1 VIKVSITI
9 STYNVEEY
17 IAASMKSILG
27 QTLLDVEIIC
37 VDDGSS
43 DNTPKILK
51 EFAAADDRIVL
62 ELKLINE
69 GLAVSRNRALELA
82 KGKYI
87 TFLDGDDL
95 YDSTMLEKAYNLAE
109 NEHSDLVIWDYQTFV
124 HSADLDTVV
133 LEKSRLENFDKA
145 NKVKLLQLPAFT
157 WIKLINTAK
166 ARELGVNFPK
176 GMTRQDIP
184 VHWKLM
190 TSIDA
195 ISILPEKLAFYR
207 QQPNATTSQKDA
219 RVLDLAYVLDISKK
233 YLVESNLYIVYKDE
247 FLRQRLNLLYGM
259 YDSINDKLK
268 PQALALMKERLNKDE
283 LYFINRG
290 KYLRP
295 RALLF
300 YKAIEGDII
309 SKIKYFSWIT
319 IRSLYR
325 KLKSLIK

>member
-1 VIKVSITI
+1 MIKVSITI

-17 IAASMKSILG
+17 IEASMKSILG

-62 ELKLINE
+62 ELKSINE
-69 GLAVSRNRALELA
+69 GLAVSRNRALVLA

-109 NEHSDLVIWDYQTFV
+109 KEHTDLVIWDYQTFV
-124 HSADLDTVV
+124 HSVDLNTVV
-133 LEKSRLENFDKA
+133 LEKSRLEDFDKA

-195 ISILPEKLAFYR
+195 ISVLPEKLAFYR
-207 QQPNATTSQKDA
+207 QQSNATTSQKDK
-219 RVLDLAYVLDISKK
+219 RVLDLAYVMDISKK
-233 YLVESNLYIVYKDE
+233 YLVDNNLYIKYKNE
-247 FLRQRLNLLYGM
+247 FLRQRLNLLFGM
-259 YDSINDKLK
+259 FDSIKKEFKIQAKELIISRLGVDEMAYIKSNYPLRRQARWFYKSIKGEKLANLK
-268 PQALALMKERLNKDE
+268 YAIWLFVRILYRRLN
-283 LYFINRG
+283 
-290 KYLRP
+290 
-295 RALLF
+295 
-300 YKAIEGDII
+300 
-309 SKIKYFSWIT
+309 SIT
-319 IRSLYR
+319 
-325 KLKSLIK
+325 

>member
-1 VIKVSITI
+1 MIKVSITI

-62 ELKLINE
+62 ELKSINE

-95 YDSTMLEKAYNLAE
+95 YDSTMLKKAYNLAE
-109 NEHSDLVIWDYQTFV
+109 KEHSDLVIWDYQTFV

-133 LEKSRLENFDKA
+133 LEKSRLENFDKT
-145 NKVKLLQLPAFT
+145 NKISLLQLPAFT
-157 WIKLINTAK
+157 WIKLINSAK

-207 QQPNATTSQKDA
+207 QQPNATTSQKDK
-219 RVLDLAYVLDISKK
+219 RVLDLAYVMDISKK
-233 YLVESNLYIVYKDE
+233 YLVDNNLYIKYKNE
-247 FLRQRLNLLYGM
+247 FLRQRLNLLFGM
-259 YDSINDKLK
+259 FDSIKEEFKIQAKELIISRLGVDEMVYIKSNYSLRRQARWFYKSIKGGKLANLK
-268 PQALALMKERLNKDE
+268 YAIWLFVRILYRRLN
-283 LYFINRG
+283 
-290 KYLRP
+290 
-295 RALLF
+295 
-300 YKAIEGDII
+300 
-309 SKIKYFSWIT
+309 SIT
-319 IRSLYR
+319 
-325 KLKSLIK
+325 

>member
-1 VIKVSITI
+1 MIKVSITI

-109 NEHSDLVIWDYQTFV
+109 KEHTDLVIWDYQTFV
-124 HSADLDTVV
+124 HSVDLNTVV
-133 LEKSRLENFDKA
+133 LEKSRLEDFDKA

-157 WIKLINTAK
+157 WIKLINTTK

-195 ISILPEKLAFYR
+195 ISVLPEKLAFYR
-207 QQPNATTSQKDA
+207 QQSNATTSQKDK
-219 RVLDLAYVLDISKK
+219 RVLDLAYVMDISKK
-233 YLVESNLYIVYKDE
+233 YLVDNNLYIKYKNE
-247 FLRQRLNLLYGM
+247 FLRQRLNLLFGM
-259 YDSINDKLK
+259 FDSIKKEFKIQAKELIISRLGVDEMAYIKSNYPLRRQARWFYKSIKGEKLANLK
-268 PQALALMKERLNKDE
+268 YAIWLFVRILYRRLN
-283 LYFINRG
+283 
-290 KYLRP
+290 
-295 RALLF
+295 
-300 YKAIEGDII
+300 
-309 SKIKYFSWIT
+309 SIT
-319 IRSLYR
+319 
-325 KLKSLIK
+325 